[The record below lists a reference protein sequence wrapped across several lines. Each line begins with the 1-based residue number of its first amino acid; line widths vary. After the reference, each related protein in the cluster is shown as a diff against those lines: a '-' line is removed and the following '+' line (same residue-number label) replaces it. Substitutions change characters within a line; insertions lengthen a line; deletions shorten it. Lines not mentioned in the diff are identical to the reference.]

1 MKKITVVAIETNVSS
16 SVTVPLDVFYLSG
29 WFWAKTGARTGKPF
43 FKVELVSLDNRPIHG
58 HHHVTLKPDRS
69 IHEVSETDVIMIP
82 VIGDRIQDVLDS
94 HRPLIDWLKL
104 HHSRGVEITA
114 VGTGVFLLAEAGL
127 LDDKMATTHWLY
139 VDKFRQMFPQIHLMP
154 ERLITEDGNV
164 ICSGGNSSYDL
175 PLYMIEKYC
184 GHELAVLASKFLIL
198 DLRRTLQTPYTIF
211 DFQLEHNDEEILKA
225 QKWIQAHFNEDFTI
239 DTVAEAIH
247 MSPRT
252 FQRRFKQATGE
263 SPLVYLQRFRV
274 EMAKRMLE
282 QRNLSIEEISV
293 HIGYENS
300 SSFRKVFKKCSG
312 LAPTEY
318 RRRF

>member
-16 SVTVPLDVFYLSG
+16 SVTVPLDVFYLSS
-29 WFWAKTGARTGKPF
+29 WFWERTGTGDQRPF
-43 FKVELVSLDNRPIHG
+43 FEVELVSVDRKPIQG
-58 HHHVTLKPDRS
+58 HRHVTLMPDRS
-69 IHEVSETDVIMIP
+69 IDEASETDVIMIP
-82 VIGDRIQDVLDS
+82 VIGDRIRDVLDS
-94 HRPLIDWLKL
+94 NRPLMEWLKR
-104 HHSRGVEITA
+104 HHRRGVEITA

-127 LDDKMATTHWLY
+127 LEDRIATTHWLY
-139 VDKFRQMFPQIHLMP
+139 VEPFRQMYPQIQLMP
-154 ERLITEDGNV
+154 ERLITEDGNI

-198 DLRRTLQTPYTIF
+198 DLPRTLQTPYTIF
-211 DFQLEHNDEEILKA
+211 DFQLDHNDEEILAA
-225 QKWIQAHFNEDFTI
+225 QKWIQAHFKEDFTI
-239 DTVAEAIH
+239 DRVAEAIN

-282 QRNLSIEEISV
+282 KGNLSVEQIAV
-293 HIGYENS
+293 QIGYENS

-312 LAPTEY
+312 LSPTEY